1 VLELVLASR
10 LVLVRG
16 LASELEL
23 VSRLGLVMVMGL
35 ASELELELVSRL
47 VMVRDLAL
55 ELVLASRLVMV
66 MGLASELEL
75 VLVLE
80 LELELELELVRE
92 GAPRAILRSTPG
104 SPILRYCK
112 PLPQKSIQSLRPEPR
127 PSRSSDSPRLS
138 LAYKRRLLAHKVID
152 TRRGQA
158 LYCCPKS
165 A

>member
-1 VLELVLASR
+1 VLELVLVLVWASRLVLVWASRLVLVRGLASELVLVRGLASELVLASR

-23 VSRLGLVMVMGL
+23 V
-35 ASELELELVSRL
+35 
-47 VMVRDLAL
+47 
-55 ELVLASRLVMV
+55 
-66 MGLASELEL
+66 
-75 VLVLE
+75 
-80 LELELELELVRE
+80 LELVRE